1 MSRPGMPQRC
11 AAAAARL
18 LTRTRRAPQGPLLAL
33 APRLA
38 GYCAPG
44 GLLALSGILAA
55 QAPAVQAAYAP
66 FFLKFKTTTS
76 DGGDWALLTAV
87 RRGGVGGEAAGP

>member
-1 MSRPGMPQRC
+1 MR
-11 AAAAARL
+11 
-18 LTRTRRAPQGPLLAL
+18 QGPLLEL

-66 FFLKFKTTTS
+66 YFGCFLLACD
-76 DGGDWALLTAV
+76 DGGWALLTAV
-87 RRGGVGGEAAGP
+87 RKESRADAGGAR

>member
-1 MSRPGMPQRC
+1 MW
-11 AAAAARL
+11 
-18 LTRTRRAPQGPLLAL
+18 QGPLLEL

-55 QAPAVQAAYAP
+55 QAPAVKAAYAP
-66 FFLKFKTTTS
+66 YFGDFGLTC
-76 DGGDWALLTAV
+76 DGGGWALLMAV
-87 RRGGVGGEAAGP
+87 RRESRAEAADTE

>member
-1 MSRPGMPQRC
+1 MR
-11 AAAAARL
+11 
-18 LTRTRRAPQGPLLAL
+18 QGPLLAL

-66 FFLKFKTTTS
+66 YFGDFALTCN
-76 DGGDWALLTAV
+76 DGGWALLTAV
-87 RRGGVGGEAAGP
+87 RRESGAEAADAE